1 MHVLQ
6 SLWSKGFKHVVETSK
21 TFWNFCIWSND
32 IFPRFYFVSSFYHQ
46 KLDAKGVKSFGLCSL
61 VQKLLMMWPKTF
73 GFLVKKTF
81 GFKSFWFLG
90 LWSLVQTHWS
100 KSSWSFGLW
109 TLVHLRTICF
119 LAWGSGQ
126 KACVPKKL
134 GSKAFGPWAVNFWSA
149 PNAFSSLAFGLCSK
163 CFWSKSICCFG
174 IWPLVQT
181 PLAYRH
187 LFLSSKAFGPKGFN
201 PLAFGLWSKG

>member
-73 GFLVKKTF
+73 GFLVKKH
-81 GFKSFWFLG
+81 S
-90 LWSLVQTHWS
+90 
-100 KSSWSFGLW
+100 
-109 TLVHLRTICF
+109 
-119 LAWGSGQ
+119 
-126 KACVPKKL
+126 
-134 GSKAFGPWAVNFWSA
+134 GSKAFGSWV
-149 PNAFSSLAFGLCSK
+149 
-163 CFWSKSICCFG
+163 
-174 IWPLVQT
+174 
-181 PLAYRH
+181 
-187 LFLSSKAFGPKGFN
+187 
-201 PLAFGLWSKG
+201 FGLWFKRIGPKALGHLACELWFI

>member
-73 GFLVKKTF
+73 GFLVKNIRVQKLLVLGSLVF
-81 GFKSFWFLG
+81 GSNALVQKLLVIWLVNFGSFENNLFFGLRLWPESLCSQKIGIKS
-90 LWSLVQTHWS
+90 LWSMS
-100 KSSWSFGLW
+100 
-109 TLVHLRTICF
+109 R
-119 LAWGSGQ
+119 
-126 KACVPKKL
+126 
-134 GSKAFGPWAVNFWSA
+134 
-149 PNAFSSLAFGLCSK
+149 
-163 CFWSKSICCFG
+163 
-174 IWPLVQT
+174 
-181 PLAYRH
+181 
-187 LFLSSKAFGPKGFN
+187 
-201 PLAFGLWSKG
+201 